1 MNCEKEDMFL
11 QKEIQSKSS
20 HEYRW

>member
-1 MNCEKEDMFL
+1 MNYEKEEMFL
-11 QKEIQSKSS
+11 QSEIQSKSS